1 MKQMWA
7 WMSRHKQ
14 IIRYLIFGVL
24 TTVVSLGLYALCTMT
39 FLNPQDSTQLAAA
52 NIISWIGSVT
62 FAYITNRKYVFE
74 SKSSQKLREAASF
87 FLSRISTLLIDMA
100 CMHIFVQ
107 WIRMDDKIAKLIV
120 QVILVITNYVLS
132 RFLVFRQKAPESG
145 KTDTE
150 HRGMDS

>member
-1 MKQMWA
+1 M
-7 WMSRHKQ
+7 
-14 IIRYLIFGVL
+14 
-24 TTVVSLGLYALCTMT
+24 
-39 FLNPQDSTQLAAA
+39 
-52 NIISWIGSVT
+52 
-62 FAYITNRKYVFE
+62 FE

-150 HRGMDS
+150 RRGMDS